1 MNDDLKRVNLRDIVD
16 RISEN
21 TIVLP
26 DFQRGFTWK
35 ENNRQKAL
43 LASVLTKLPIG
54 TVLFLNVKTEDYGYK
69 KIGKNER
76 NIDNLEGKQEVKAL
90 LDGQQRITVLTA
102 FLSTKLQRENIDD
115 LVSPTLE
122 RRYFLNLPSFQGV
135 IDSKKEDLFGGTILS
150 FPNSFRGNYPE
161 ISSEEMK
168 ERITFVH
175 DRKKAFLYE
184 KAETK
189 DTREIREYC
198 RNIDNSEDG
207 DAYLLPLFYLLDA
220 CEPGS
225 SGAVILEDVVK
236 EIGAEYEKSIRSWLQ
251 AEEYPIE
258 EKEQYLEKFGLE
270 DVQREAVLEEIK
282 TGTLF
287 LPKEERE
294 DNFSDRLKERKMQW
308 GMHLCEYLRKCIED
322 IRLYEIAISVN
333 DKKRAIDIYEN
344 LNLGGKS
351 LSVFDLILAKASR
364 HTQEKGNL
372 FTQIV
377 DDIERD
383 HREEYTS
390 FVEKCS
396 TGQKN
401 SYKNHIADS
410 DKPYSAVGRI
420 GCWDKSQKELSA
432 TYIKALMNLLGIID
446 YFSEGDP
453 GFSLRDAEKIQNLN
467 VKVTK
472 REYLLQIPSEKI
484 YGYVEVAC
492 QGLDRAALFL
502 QMRCGIRKLGEIHY
516 NLMWVILG
524 TVFLDE
530 AWFEDSEVLDY
541 MEVWYWSAILS
552 GEFKIEQNR
561 AFIRNLQNVLS
572 EIQNIKESDKK
583 FTKALCNNVLTDK
596 KFADRDIVLM
606 KNPSVYPEE
615 VIGNTICQFYLS
627 ETYSDILKPLPEKND
642 YQPQTLSA
650 LNNSVKLQKHHI
662 MPIGSLSV
670 KYKDANK
677 TTESRRK
684 DNSSEYFALM
694 EQRNYLPPADVGSII
709 GDFERT
715 ANRWYR
721 KGDELLEEIDDYA
734 KEVDENVREYHDSCN
749 RYEKLQKQLDEHID
763 FAEKRKTQRFY
774 KSEIQRFSKEKGEKE
789 GRIEACKK
797 RIETT
802 EKEMQSLEARNE
814 RNRIWRQRL
823 EIAEELYRQ
832 LYKEFSEQENKIFLE
847 LNRQIQENFSKM
859 FNAKDKKIEL
869 TPKYEIQM
877 LYRTQQG
884 YREEKNLSEGEKI
897 ARNFA
902 FIVTI
907 MDFSR
912 RKKQEKTGH
921 ETADSDTL
929 PIVLDGP
936 FSKLGDENIELIA
949 KVLPQVSEQVII
961 FMLKKD
967 WEYTKLDPYV
977 GSRYYIDKK
986 PEESFATIKP
996 AGEET
1001 V

>member
-1 MNDDLKRVNLRDIVD
+1 M
-16 RISEN
+16 
-21 TIVLP
+21 
-26 DFQRGFTWK
+26 Q
-35 ENNRQKAL
+35 
-43 LASVLTKLPIG
+43 
-54 TVLFLNVKTEDYGYK
+54 
-69 KIGKNER
+69 
-76 NIDNLEGKQEVKAL
+76 
-90 LDGQQRITVLTA
+90 
-102 FLSTKLQRENIDD
+102 
-115 LVSPTLE
+115 
-122 RRYFLNLPSFQGV
+122 
-135 IDSKKEDLFGGTILS
+135 
-150 FPNSFRGNYPE
+150 
-161 ISSEEMK
+161 
-168 ERITFVH
+168 
-175 DRKKAFLYE
+175 AFLYE

-198 RNIDNSEDG
+198 RNVKNSEDG

-220 CEPGS
+220 CEPGVP
-225 SGAVILEDVVK
+225 GAVILEDVVK

-270 DVQREAVLEEIK
+270 DAQREAVLEEIK

-308 GMHLCEYLRKCIED
+308 GI
-322 IRLYEIAISVN
+322 
-333 DKKRAIDIYEN
+333 
-344 LNLGGKS
+344 
-351 LSVFDLILAKASR
+351 
-364 HTQEKGNL
+364 
-372 FTQIV
+372 
-377 DDIERD
+377 
-383 HREEYTS
+383 
-390 FVEKCS
+390 
-396 TGQKN
+396 
-401 SYKNHIADS
+401 S
-410 DKPYSAVGRI
+410 DKAYMVFAQPMLRASMELLKSAKMERRDIPYMR
-420 GCWDKSQKELSA
+420 QA
-432 TYIKALMNLLGIID
+432 TID
-446 YFSEGDP
+446 YII
-453 GFSLRDAEKIQNLN
+453 KN
-467 VKVTK
+467 K
-472 REYLLQIPSEKI
+472 RCI
-484 YGYVEVAC
+484 
-492 QGLDRAALFL
+492 
-502 QMRCGIRKLGEIHY
+502 CGHEI
-516 NLMWVILG
+516 
-524 TVFLDE
+524 
-530 AWFEDSEVLDY
+530 
-541 MEVWYWSAILS
+541 
-552 GEFKIEQNR
+552 
-561 AFIRNLQNVLS
+561 
-572 EIQNIKESDKK
+572 KK
-583 FTKALCNNVLTDK
+583 D
-596 KFADRDIVLM
+596 
-606 KNPSVYPEE
+606 
-615 VIGNTICQFYLS
+615 
-627 ETYSDILKPLPEKND
+627 
-642 YQPQTLSA
+642 
-650 LNNSVKLQKHHI
+650 
-662 MPIGSLSV
+662 
-670 KYKDANK
+670 
-677 TTESRRK
+677 
-684 DNSSEYFALM
+684 SSEYFALM

>member
-122 RRYFLNLPSFQGV
+122 RRYFLNLPSFQSV
-135 IDSKKEDLFGGTILS
+135 INSKKEDLFGGTILS

-198 RNIDNSEDG
+198 RNVNNSEDG

-220 CEPGS
+220 CEPGAP
-225 SGAVILEDVVK
+225 GAVILEDVVK

-270 DVQREAVLEEIK
+270 DAQREAVLEEIK

-294 DNFSDRLKERKMQW
+294 DNFSDLLKERKMQW

-390 FVEKCS
+390 LLYEALRARLAEYDGDGKKAFAEEFYKPKADGTQGPIVKKVKTYKKMSLGVEINKDEAGVGRGIAENANGGMIRVDVFRENGKYYFVPI
-396 TGQKN
+396 
-401 SYKNHIADS
+401 YIADALKKRLPNKAAMQN
-410 DKPYSAVGRI
+410 KPYSEWKEMKDENFLFSLYSRDLI
-420 GCWDKSQKELSA
+420 GFHHLKGKKVKCKDGTEVILTKELVY
-432 TYIKALMNLLGIID
+432 YIGANIHTASFACKAHNGKYEFDGLGIQ
-446 YFSEGDP
+446 
-453 GFSLRDAEKIQNLN
+453 SLKELKKYQVDVLGN
-467 VKVTK
+467 VT
-472 REYLLQIPSEKI
+472 
-484 YGYVEVAC
+484 EVR
-492 QGLDRAALFL
+492 Q
-502 QMRCGIRKLGEIHY
+502 
-516 NLMWVILG
+516 
-524 TVFLDE
+524 
-530 AWFEDSEVLDY
+530 
-541 MEVWYWSAILS
+541 
-552 GEFKIEQNR
+552 
-561 AFIRNLQNVLS
+561 
-572 EIQNIKESDKK
+572 
-583 FTKALCNNVLTDK
+583 
-596 KFADRDIVLM
+596 
-606 KNPSVYPEE
+606 
-615 VIGNTICQFYLS
+615 
-627 ETYSDILKPLPEKND
+627 
-642 YQPQTLSA
+642 
-650 LNNSVKLQKHHI
+650 
-662 MPIGSLSV
+662 
-670 KYKDANK
+670 
-677 TTESRRK
+677 
-684 DNSSEYFALM
+684 
-694 EQRNYLPPADVGSII
+694 
-709 GDFERT
+709 
-715 ANRWYR
+715 
-721 KGDELLEEIDDYA
+721 
-734 KEVDENVREYHDSCN
+734 
-749 RYEKLQKQLDEHID
+749 
-763 FAEKRKTQRFY
+763 EKRRGFQ
-774 KSEIQRFSKEKGEKE
+774 
-789 GRIEACKK
+789 
-797 RIETT
+797 
-802 EKEMQSLEARNE
+802 
-814 RNRIWRQRL
+814 
-823 EIAEELYRQ
+823 
-832 LYKEFSEQENKIFLE
+832 
-847 LNRQIQENFSKM
+847 
-859 FNAKDKKIEL
+859 
-869 TPKYEIQM
+869 
-877 LYRTQQG
+877 
-884 YREEKNLSEGEKI
+884 
-897 ARNFA
+897 
-902 FIVTI
+902 
-907 MDFSR
+907 
-912 RKKQEKTGH
+912 
-921 ETADSDTL
+921 
-929 PIVLDGP
+929 
-936 FSKLGDENIELIA
+936 
-949 KVLPQVSEQVII
+949 
-961 FMLKKD
+961 
-967 WEYTKLDPYV
+967 
-977 GSRYYIDKK
+977 
-986 PEESFATIKP
+986 
-996 AGEET
+996 
-1001 V
+1001 

>member
-122 RRYFLNLPSFQGV
+122 RRYFLNLPSFQSV
-135 IDSKKEDLFGGTILS
+135 INSKKEDLFGGTILS

-198 RNIDNSEDG
+198 RNVNNSEDG

-220 CEPGS
+220 CEPGAP
-225 SGAVILEDVVK
+225 GAVILEDVVK

-270 DVQREAVLEEIK
+270 DAQREAVLEEIK

-294 DNFSDRLKERKMQW
+294 DNFSDLLKERKMQW

-396 TGQKN
+396 PGQKN

-572 EIQNIKESDKK
+572 EIQNIKESDKT

-615 VIGNTICQFYLS
+615 VIGNTICQFY
-627 ETYSDILKPLPEKND
+627 SDILKPLPEKND

-650 LNNSVKLQKHHI
+650 LNDSVKLQKHHI

-684 DNSSEYFALM
+684 DNSSPYNSPLNFLLISEKANGLIQNHTLKEYFELCDKTALNSVDIEDHTFTDM
-694 EQRNYLPPADVGSII
+694 SDREIGYRI
-709 GDFERT
+709 GDE
-715 ANRWYR
+715 A
-721 KGDELLEEIDDYA
+721 
-734 KEVDENVREYHDSCN
+734 
-749 RYEKLQKQLDEHID
+749 LQL
-763 FAEKRKTQRFY
+763 FLEKRYDDF
-774 KSEIQRFSKEKGEKE
+774 KSRITAKCRNLLNCSDICCGE
-789 GRIEACKK
+789 G
-797 RIETT
+797 
-802 EKEMQSLEARNE
+802 
-814 RNRIWRQRL
+814 
-823 EIAEELYRQ
+823 
-832 LYKEFSEQENKIFLE
+832 
-847 LNRQIQENFSKM
+847 
-859 FNAKDKKIEL
+859 
-869 TPKYEIQM
+869 
-877 LYRTQQG
+877 QG
-884 YREEKNLSEGEKI
+884 GN
-897 ARNFA
+897 
-902 FIVTI
+902 
-907 MDFSR
+907 
-912 RKKQEKTGH
+912 
-921 ETADSDTL
+921 
-929 PIVLDGP
+929 
-936 FSKLGDENIELIA
+936 
-949 KVLPQVSEQVII
+949 
-961 FMLKKD
+961 
-967 WEYTKLDPYV
+967 
-977 GSRYYIDKK
+977 
-986 PEESFATIKP
+986 
-996 AGEET
+996 
-1001 V
+1001 

>member
-1 MNDDLKRVNLRDIVD
+1 
-16 RISEN
+16 
-21 TIVLP
+21 
-26 DFQRGFTWK
+26 
-35 ENNRQKAL
+35 
-43 LASVLTKLPIG
+43 
-54 TVLFLNVKTEDYGYK
+54 
-69 KIGKNER
+69 
-76 NIDNLEGKQEVKAL
+76 
-90 LDGQQRITVLTA
+90 
-102 FLSTKLQRENIDD
+102 
-115 LVSPTLE
+115 
-122 RRYFLNLPSFQGV
+122 
-135 IDSKKEDLFGGTILS
+135 
-150 FPNSFRGNYPE
+150 
-161 ISSEEMK
+161 
-168 ERITFVH
+168 
-175 DRKKAFLYE
+175 
-184 KAETK
+184 
-189 DTREIREYC
+189 
-198 RNIDNSEDG
+198 
-207 DAYLLPLFYLLDA
+207 
-220 CEPGS
+220 
-225 SGAVILEDVVK
+225 
-236 EIGAEYEKSIRSWLQ
+236 
-251 AEEYPIE
+251 
-258 EKEQYLEKFGLE
+258 
-270 DVQREAVLEEIK
+270 
-282 TGTLF
+282 
-287 LPKEERE
+287 
-294 DNFSDRLKERKMQW
+294 MQW

-396 TGQKN
+396 PGQKN

-572 EIQNIKESDKK
+572 EIQNIKESDKT

-650 LNNSVKLQKHHI
+650 LNHSVKLQKHHI

-684 DNSSEYFALM
+684 DNSSPYNSPLNFLLISEKANGLIQNHTLKEYFELCDQTALNSVDIEDHTFTDM
-694 EQRNYLPPADVGSII
+694 SDREIGYRI
-709 GDFERT
+709 GDE
-715 ANRWYR
+715 A
-721 KGDELLEEIDDYA
+721 
-734 KEVDENVREYHDSCN
+734 
-749 RYEKLQKQLDEHID
+749 LQL
-763 FAEKRKTQRFY
+763 FLEKRYDDF
-774 KSEIQRFSKEKGEKE
+774 KSRITAKCRNLLNCSDICCGE
-789 GRIEACKK
+789 G
-797 RIETT
+797 
-802 EKEMQSLEARNE
+802 
-814 RNRIWRQRL
+814 
-823 EIAEELYRQ
+823 
-832 LYKEFSEQENKIFLE
+832 
-847 LNRQIQENFSKM
+847 
-859 FNAKDKKIEL
+859 
-869 TPKYEIQM
+869 
-877 LYRTQQG
+877 QG
-884 YREEKNLSEGEKI
+884 GN
-897 ARNFA
+897 
-902 FIVTI
+902 
-907 MDFSR
+907 
-912 RKKQEKTGH
+912 
-921 ETADSDTL
+921 
-929 PIVLDGP
+929 
-936 FSKLGDENIELIA
+936 
-949 KVLPQVSEQVII
+949 
-961 FMLKKD
+961 
-967 WEYTKLDPYV
+967 
-977 GSRYYIDKK
+977 
-986 PEESFATIKP
+986 
-996 AGEET
+996 
-1001 V
+1001 